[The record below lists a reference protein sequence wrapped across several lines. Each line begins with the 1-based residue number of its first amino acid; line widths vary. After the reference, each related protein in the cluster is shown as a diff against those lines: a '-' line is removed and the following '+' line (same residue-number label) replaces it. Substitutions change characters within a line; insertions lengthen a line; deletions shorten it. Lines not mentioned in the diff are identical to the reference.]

1 MHANIISVKRYV
13 MIPLL
18 LFTAFVIMFI
28 SVFTSIEY
36 IHDQAEKPLSPSLVL
51 RGSITSNG
59 GAIAYNSSSITK
71 RLWGP
76 KALLE
81 SSCNEELEKIVQLKC
96 EEIQSL
102 PHVNVD
108 TPYAWVELREQRQQ
122 ADSTRFLV
130 GTHTPG
136 GNTGLEA
143 ALDLVL
149 STRFVFSKTSTQP
162 TVETT
167 IDAGLQ
173 KITDDYVSQIADQLG
188 PERAW
193 IVIISNEGDILA
205 GSAFTKNKAGS
216 SPLYQELF
224 EPGSIFKPLV
234 MAWALDVGAIDTSFT
249 VYSPGVT
256 QIDGITIRDWK
267 FLGTVDLTKALQ
279 QSSNI
284 YMATVAKKTGY
295 DRLIAGLKRY
305 GMDDPVLHFPGE
317 AKSILPQ
324 NTQASLL
331 NAGFGQGVAL
341 TPLQFVRAYTAIA
354 NNGLLYNL
362 RLVKSITVGDQHIEF
377 PTATPTR
384 VVSPESANIVR
395 NIMKT
400 IATPTV
406 SAAAVPYKGKY
417 FNVAAKSGTAQV
429 PVNGQYNQT
438 DRLYSY
444 VGLLPG
450 DNPEMI
456 LLISIDRPQKISPSL
471 AVYVAAPWFRQ
482 VVRDVMLFKG
492 FTP

>member
-1 MHANIISVKRYV
+1 
-13 MIPLL
+13 
-18 LFTAFVIMFI
+18 
-28 SVFTSIEY
+28 
-36 IHDQAEKPLSPSLVL
+36 
-51 RGSITSNG
+51 
-59 GAIAYNSSSITK
+59 
-71 RLWGP
+71 
-76 KALLE
+76 
-81 SSCNEELEKIVQLKC
+81 
-96 EEIQSL
+96 
-102 PHVNVD
+102 
-108 TPYAWVELREQRQQ
+108 
-122 ADSTRFLV
+122 
-130 GTHTPG
+130 
-136 GNTGLEA
+136 
-143 ALDLVL
+143 
-149 STRFVFSKTSTQP
+149 
-162 TVETT
+162 
-167 IDAGLQ
+167 
-173 KITDDYVSQIADQLG
+173 
-188 PERAW
+188 
-193 IVIISNEGDILA
+193 
-205 GSAFTKNKAGS
+205 
-216 SPLYQELF
+216 
-224 EPGSIFKPLV
+224 
-234 MAWALDVGAIDTSFT
+234 
-249 VYSPGVT
+249 
-256 QIDGITIRDWK
+256 
-267 FLGTVDLTKALQ
+267 
-279 QSSNI
+279 
-284 YMATVAKKTGY
+284 
-295 DRLIAGLKRY
+295 
-305 GMDDPVLHFPGE
+305 
-317 AKSILPQ
+317 LPQ

-492 FTP
+492 FIP